1 MDRNINGRPTSE
13 QISKLAAIPAGN
25 FILPNAAYP
34 ILLKNITD
42 YPVTIQVLPI
52 DNEGIYISTV
62 LYPGWNP
69 ELVIGIKGAVA
80 NTLQYGN

>member
-1 MDRNINGRPTSE
+1 MDKNINGRPTSE
-13 QISKLAAIPAGN
+13 QVSRIKVVPAGN
-25 FILPNAAYP
+25 LALPSASYP
-34 ILLKNITD
+34 VLVKNITD
-42 YPVTIQVLPI
+42 YPVTVEILPV
-52 DNEGIYISTV
+52 DNEGVYISTV

>member
-13 QISKLAAIPAGN
+13 QISRLKAVPAGN
-25 FILPNAAYP
+25 FVLPTASNP
-34 ILLKNITD
+34 ILVKNITD
-42 YPVTIQVLPI
+42 YAVKIDILPI
-52 DNEGIYISTV
+52 DNEGVYISTV

-69 ELVIGIKGAVA
+69 ELVIGIKGAAA